1 MYEIETGEFD
11 ALISAG
17 TLLKAHVRSSAFVE
31 MIRKVKES
39 ESCVC
44 LGGRGGGGGWGVV
57 R

>member
-1 MYEIETGEFD
+1 MSEIETGEFD

-31 MIRKVKES
+31 MIRMVKES

-44 LGGRGGGGGWGVV
+44 VGGRGGGGGWGVV
-57 R
+57 K